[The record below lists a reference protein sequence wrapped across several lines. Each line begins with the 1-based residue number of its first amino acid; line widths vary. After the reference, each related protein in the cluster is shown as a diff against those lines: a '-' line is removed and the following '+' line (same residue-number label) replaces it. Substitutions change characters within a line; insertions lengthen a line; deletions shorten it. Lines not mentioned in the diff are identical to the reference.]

1 MIQIKLFFLKEVQII
16 HDISLQ
22 FFLNHTFLKY
32 VMVSHYIYNLEFN
45 WF

>member
-1 MIQIKLFFLKEVQII
+1 MIQIKLFFFEKMFKLYMI
-16 HDISLQ
+16 LAYN

-45 WF
+45 